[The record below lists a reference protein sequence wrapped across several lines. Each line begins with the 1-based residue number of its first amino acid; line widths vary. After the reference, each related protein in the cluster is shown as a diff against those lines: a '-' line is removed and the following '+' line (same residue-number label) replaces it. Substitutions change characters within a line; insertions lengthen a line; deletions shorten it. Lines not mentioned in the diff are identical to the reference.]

1 MSKGDFMEIG
11 ILLSFLFFLGL
22 FAGVGLASMR
32 VKEDTTDDYLVAG
45 RGMHPALAAL
55 SAVSTWNSGYMFI
68 GAVGFTYMMGYN
80 VIWMAIAST
89 AGQIIAWAWL
99 YKFIQEEGRERNV
112 RSLSSLVAEKAGAP
126 EAKLAAVLSVLF
138 LSIYAAAQLTS
149 GGKALFVMLGW
160 DELIGILIGFV
171 LVVAY
176 CYAGGIRAS
185 IWTDAVQSCV
195 MIVGSLIL
203 CWIALGEVGG
213 FSGLN
218 SELKSQDPALTN
230 IMPPDLMFGISMW
243 VFAFFLGGLAVAG
256 QPQVVSRIM
265 TLDSDNDRKQAMIW
279 FFVWQTPF
287 IIMITFIGLAS
298 RVLFDSTDF
307 DPELGLPMLAMGTMP
322 AIGIGMILASI
333 FAATMSTADS
343 QVLACT
349 AAITDDIKPEWRED
363 HKTTKKVTLVVAAFA
378 TAISIGGLYI
388 PGGDS
393 VFKLV
398 VLAVY
403 GLGSIFVPLLII
415 RWAGFKPD
423 STHSIV
429 MMVSAFSAVM
439 LWSLLPAIMG
449 WKSVAGADGIF
460 PSVPG
465 MGAAFLSHFLMCKLR
480 GNSNSNWLGRFE
492 ISQAKKNQII
502 GFCVSLLCIV
512 GVGEGAY
519 AIYAPDANDGVSYR
533 GVDDYAVYWND
544 KTLEIVSGV
553 EYIEDGDFFEFTYT
567 WDDPEELVGFIPI
580 NFNVNGLA
588 GETNEETSPQSP
600 VDQVACAVNS
610 GEDAFDILTVEIS
623 HREFSESASDDE
635 GFPSGVIVHFT
646 DNGWFFEGIMNQSIT
661 PVPNDERDENYNAQL
676 YVNNT
681 SEAIIYDNLYPNGNH
696 TGDYTAIF
704 RIDAQTGDGAC
715 PRTDPGEDVE
725 YSITING
732 LKDFTVVPKSD
743 LVFE

>member
-1 MSKGDFMEIG
+1 MSGEIG
-11 ILLSFLFFLGL
+11 ILISFLFFLGL

-32 VKEDTTDDYLVAG
+32 VKKDTTDDYLVAG

-80 VIWMAIAST
+80 VIWMAVASM
-89 AGQIIAWAWL
+89 AGQLVAWAWL
-99 YKFIQEEGRERNV
+99 YKFIQQEGRERNV

-126 EAKLAAVLSVLF
+126 EAKLAAILSVLF

-218 SELKSQDPALTN
+218 SELNSQDPALTN
-230 IMPPDLMFGISMW
+230 IMPPGLMFGISMW
-243 VFAFFLGGLAVAG
+243 AFAFFLGGLAVAG

-265 TLDSDNDRKQAMIW
+265 TLDSDSDRKQAMVW

-298 RVLFDSTDF
+298 RVLFDSADF

-322 AIGIGMILASI
+322 ALGVGMILASI

-349 AAITDDIKPEWRED
+349 AAITDDVKPEWRED

-378 TAISIGGLYI
+378 TSISIGGLYI

-393 VFKLV
+393 VFTLV

-403 GLGSIFVPLLII
+403 GLGSVFVPLLII

-423 STHSIV
+423 STHSVV
-429 MMVSAFSAVM
+429 MMVSAFSGVI
-439 LWSLLPAIMG
+439 LWSMLPAIMG
-449 WKSVAGADGIF
+449 WKTVAGADGIF

-465 MGAAFLSHFLMCKLR
+465 MGAAFLAHFLMCAFR
-480 GNSNSNWLGRFE
+480 EASDSNPLGRFKMPE
-492 ISQAKKNQII
+492 ARKNQMI
-502 GFCVSLLCIV
+502 GYGIALLFV
-512 GVGEGAY
+512 AGVAEASY
-519 AIYAPDANDGVSYR
+519 AIYAPEEIPSSTDRDEIGVYTINGNVTYHEIGSGSEYVNNGEIIAIEASSENGNLDGL
-533 GVDDYAVYWND
+533 N
-544 KTLEIVSGV
+544 
-553 EYIEDGDFFEFTYT
+553 
-567 WDDPEELVGFIPI
+567 LVGFRVTTSHIDDE
-580 NFNVNGLA
+580 VNGNPLTCA
-588 GETNEETSPQSP
+588 GVQNEDDLVSVSGGIGMNVSSSSGTESPLETYGIFIPDVLNQTLTLSINDIEQLL
-600 VDQVACAVNS
+600 
-610 GEDAFDILTVEIS
+610 DAGTTGFGDYEFDIEVSTNTGARPGCNKQDDGEQVDWNVELIS
-623 HREFSESASDDE
+623 LEY
-635 GFPSGVIVHFT
+635 T
-646 DNGWFFEGIMNQSIT
+646 IT
-661 PVPNDERDENYNAQL
+661 E
-676 YVNNT
+676 
-681 SEAIIYDNLYPNGNH
+681 
-696 TGDYTAIF
+696 
-704 RIDAQTGDGAC
+704 
-715 PRTDPGEDVE
+715 
-725 YSITING
+725 IT
-732 LKDFTVVPKSD
+732 
-743 LVFE
+743 E